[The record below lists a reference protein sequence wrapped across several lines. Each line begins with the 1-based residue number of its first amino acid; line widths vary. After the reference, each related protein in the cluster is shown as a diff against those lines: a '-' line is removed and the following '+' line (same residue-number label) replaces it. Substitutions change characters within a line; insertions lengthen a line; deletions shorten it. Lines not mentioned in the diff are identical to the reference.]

1 MENTDFLILCW
12 NICCT
17 TNKER

>member
-1 MENTDFLILCW
+1 MENTDFLILCC
-12 NICCT
+12 NICRT